1 MEKRVLGRTPSVYRS
16 RQSAAVIDA
25 VGIRIS
31 SASGR
36 GNRESLCARLRN
48 RLDEL
53 VEFPRVFTFEN
64 TELKITSA
72 EY

>member
-1 MEKRVLGRTPSVYRS
+1 MEERVLGRTPWVYRS

-31 SASGR
+31 SGR

-48 RLDEL
+48 TLDES
-53 VEFPRVFTFEN
+53 VEFPGVFTFEN
-64 TELKITSA
+64 TGLKMTSA

>member
-1 MEKRVLGRTPSVYRS
+1 MEKRVLGRTPPVYRS

-31 SASGR
+31 SGR
-36 GNRESLCARLRN
+36 GNRESLCTRLRN
-48 RLDEL
+48 TLDEL
-53 VEFPRVFTFEN
+53 VKFPRVFTFEN